1 MDKTSPSNIKK
12 EENNNQNC
20 PFQEAIDLISGKW
33 TMTIINTLMSGKMR
47 FKELERNISG
57 INTRM
62 LVKVLK
68 ELETNKIIKRKAF
81 ATIPPMVEY
90 SLTKKGENLKPVI
103 IEIQSWAMRS
113 HD

>member
-1 MDKTSPSNIKK
+1 MDKRSPLNINK
-12 EENNNQNC
+12 EENKSQNC
-20 PFQEAIDLISGKW
+20 PFQEAMDLISGKW
-33 TMTIINTLMSGKMR
+33 TMTIINTLMNGKVR
-47 FKELERNISG
+47 FKELEGNISG

-81 ATIPPMVEY
+81 ATIPPTVEY

-103 IEIQSWAMRS
+103 IEIQSWAMRN